1 MKTTRSSDDRKL
13 SRRDTNSQLA
23 FLSFVM
29 ALLSAVVNI
38 VSNVNNNN
46 NNNNNNDNNNNNN
59 QNNRNQNMG
68 TVQSQYVLND
78 KFALLINQNLHLGF
92 GCAPRIT
99 RCKIPTLLVLE
110 S

>member
-1 MKTTRSSDDRKL
+1 MATRSSDDRKL

-38 VSNVNNNN
+38 ISNVNNNN

-78 KFALLINQNLHLGF
+78 ICYSDNSKFALVVGLDMYPVG
-92 GCAPRIT
+92 R
-99 RCKIPTLLVLE
+99 KIL
-110 S
+110 